1 MNLRLNRLRNKLFLI
16 ILLKFIVFFLIMRL
30 IFFPNFLNSR
40 FDNDEDKGDFVIE
53 ELIKRK

>member
-1 MNLRLNRLRNKLFLI
+1 MDLKLNRLRNKLFLI

-40 FDNDEDKGDFVIE
+40 FDNDQDKGDFVME